1 MATRGPL
8 RHTDPVQ
15 ECCEITANFTER
27 QRRVLRV
34 VLWINVAMFL
44 VESTAGL
51 LAHSTALL
59 ADSVDML
66 GDAIVYGFSLYVV
79 ARGPVWQARG
89 ALLKGVIMAAFGAGV
104 LAEVALKLVG
114 GTVPVAQTMGVI
126 GALALVANAVCL
138 ALLWPRRSDDV
149 NLRSA
154 WTCSLNDVAGN
165 IGVLLAGGG
174 VALTGRAWPD
184 IAVGLLIAALFAG
197 SAVAVIRD
205 ARRHLRPVAV

>member
-1 MATRGPL
+1 MK
-8 RHTDPVQ
+8 
-15 ECCEITANFTER
+15 ECCEITPDFTER
-27 QRRVLRV
+27 QRRVLQV

-44 VESTAGL
+44 VESMAGV

-66 GDAIVYGFSLYVV
+66 GDAVVYGFSLYVV

-114 GTVPVAQTMGVI
+114 GAVPVAQAMGAV
-126 GALALVANAVCL
+126 GALALVANVVCL
-138 ALLWPRRSDDV
+138 ALLWPRRTDDV
-149 NLRSA
+149 NMRSA

-165 IGVLLAGGG
+165 VGVLLAGGG

-184 IAVGLLIAALFAG
+184 IAVGLLLAALFAT
-197 SAVAVIRD
+197 SAVTVIRG
-205 ARRHLRPVAV
+205 ARRQLRRHDVPLLFS